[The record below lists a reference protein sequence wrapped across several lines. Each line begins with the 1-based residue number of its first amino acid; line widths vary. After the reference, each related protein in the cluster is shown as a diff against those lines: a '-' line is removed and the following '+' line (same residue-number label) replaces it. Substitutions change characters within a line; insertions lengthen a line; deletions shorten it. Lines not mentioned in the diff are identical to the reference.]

1 MRLMHVRRRPLAA
14 AAILAAALL
23 WAPSCGKDD
32 AARRRVPLTAVA
44 RAGLQVRLGFQPPA
58 DGVLTAAQIDRY
70 VRVRRAAKGRPDP
83 EAARAVGVDP
93 DEFAWVRARVDEA
106 LLEADRRRIR
116 AASDEV
122 YAKTIAGLRE
132 TRKAVKDAREAR
144 GVDEQIA
151 GLEKERA
158 ALRRPEE
165 VPPSVMA
172 NSKRVA
178 ARRAEIEGRP

>member
-1 MRLMHVRRRPLAA
+1 M
-14 AAILAAALL
+14 
-23 WAPSCGKDD
+23 
-32 AARRRVPLTAVA
+32 
-44 RAGLQVRLGFQPPA
+44 
-58 DGVLTAAQIDRY
+58 
-70 VRVRRAAKGRPDP
+70 
-83 EAARAVGVDP
+83 
-93 DEFAWVRARVDEA
+93 
-106 LLEADRRRIR
+106 
-116 AASDEV
+116 

-132 TRKAVKDAREAR
+132 TRKAVKDPREAR